1 MIPLLLSSDAHYA
14 AVRADLESDAQDLE
28 ADSWSS
34 AVDQQ
39 YLKKHTKE
47 TAKRQDVIYGK
58 CDFIFP
64 VRVRPVSRLS
74 RGSVGADGALK
85 GTLIGP
91 CTLSVTQLES
101 HI

>member
-1 MIPLLLSSDAHYA
+1 MPLLLSSDAHYA

-58 CDFIFP
+58 CDFIVP
-64 VRVRPVSRLS
+64 VRPVSRLS
-74 RGSVGADGALK
+74 RGSVGADG
-85 GTLIGP
+85 P
-91 CTLSVTQLES
+91 CTLTVTQLES